1 MEHLHCVHAMSARS
15 TTLSEEQARRT
26 LNTSTLHSHTHTP
39 LEHKPHSVWVLAA
52 QSEAHSADVQ
62 TVHEHGGEAGNERR
76 EGGVP
81 THTFTTGSILSAIVE
96 LPLNGLNHLTFRLNF
111 RKQLDLRGFVD
122 LTTTQWVCLAQRK

>member
-1 MEHLHCVHAMSARS
+1 MHAMSARS

-39 LEHKPHSVWVLAA
+39 LEHKTHSVWVLAA
-52 QSEAHSADVQ
+52 QSEARSADGQ

-81 THTFTTGSILSAIVE
+81 IPSLQGQSCPPSLSSVS
-96 LPLNGLNHLTFRLNF
+96 
-111 RKQLDLRGFVD
+111 
-122 LTTTQWVCLAQRK
+122 QRFKPFDIPTVFSEAT